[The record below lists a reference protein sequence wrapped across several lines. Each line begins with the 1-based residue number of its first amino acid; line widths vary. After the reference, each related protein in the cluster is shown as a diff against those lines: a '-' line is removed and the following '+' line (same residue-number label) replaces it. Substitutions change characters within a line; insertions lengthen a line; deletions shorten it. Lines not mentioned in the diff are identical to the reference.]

1 MRALRAAASGFYGS
15 KGIELCGYDPV
26 GLRKV
31 FRRRLLL
38 ALRSNTRMRCA
49 AMGFTRAH
57 HCAAATHFRGCYAR
71 VEATAMAEAD
81 LQNTPRAVLVFVAR
95 GWTIGVNVESAK

>member
-1 MRALRAAASGFYGS
+1 
-15 KGIELCGYDPV
+15 
-26 GLRKV
+26 
-31 FRRRLLL
+31 
-38 ALRSNTRMRCA
+38 
-49 AMGFTRAH
+49 MGFTRAY

>member
-38 ALRSNTRMRCA
+38 ALRSNARMSA
-49 AMGFTRAH
+49 ALGFTRAH
-57 HCAAATHFRGCYAR
+57 HCVAARHFRGCCAR
-71 VEATAMAEAD
+71 VEATSMAESD
-81 LQNTPRAVLVFVAR
+81 LQRTSREVLVFVVR
-95 GWTIGVNVESAK
+95 GWAIGVNVESAE